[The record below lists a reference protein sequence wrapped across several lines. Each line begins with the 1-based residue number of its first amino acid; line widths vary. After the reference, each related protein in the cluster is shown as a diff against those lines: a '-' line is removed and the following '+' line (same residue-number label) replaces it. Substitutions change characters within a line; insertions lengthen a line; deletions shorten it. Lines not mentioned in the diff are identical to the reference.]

1 METIKLQTENSKM
14 KKLKDA
20 LKQIAEVPDCLYKSD
35 AEKMR
40 KIAKE
45 ALKNDRD

>member
-1 METIKLQTENSKM
+1 VQTEDSKM
-14 KKLKDA
+14 KKLRMA
-20 LKQIAEVPDCLYKSD
+20 LKQIADIPDCLFKSD

-45 ALKNDRD
+45 ALKND

>member
-1 METIKLQTENSKM
+1 MQTENSKM
-14 KKLKDA
+14 KKLRMA
-20 LKQIAEVPDCLYKSD
+20 LQQIADIPDCLFKSD

-45 ALKNDRD
+45 ALKDNQG